1 MPKTDRAAAGSA
13 KYGRSRV
20 AVKRQSRR
28 RAITARGG
36 CPGWRAWSVVWLV
49 PATRPLERRRPALCG
64 PDPGTPGL
72 MHPLRAGPHAAG
84 APIPRHMPR
93 NWYICTSARADVP
106 VASDLSGSRALIPPH
121 LSGLPGSRS
130 SDPTPRPICPALRVL
145 TPRRVSGLSA
155 PGALT
160 APPVSGLLGAPDNN
174 PGIASNTS
182 GTQCNTPPCGVR
194 FAGPS
199 NAPEAQDAR
208 TCGARSPARRH
219 AQRTAN
225 QAR

>member
-106 VASDLSGSRALIPPH
+106 VASDLSGTRGPDPTTRVRFARLQKLRSHPAPD
-121 LSGLPGSRS
+121 LSGPPGPDPTSRVRFVHSRS
-130 SDPTPRPICPALRVL
+130 PAAPR
-145 TPRRVSGLSA
+145 
-155 PGALT
+155 
-160 APPVSGLLGAPDNN
+160 VSGLLGAPDNN

-182 GTQCNTPPCGVR
+182 GTQSNTPPCGVR